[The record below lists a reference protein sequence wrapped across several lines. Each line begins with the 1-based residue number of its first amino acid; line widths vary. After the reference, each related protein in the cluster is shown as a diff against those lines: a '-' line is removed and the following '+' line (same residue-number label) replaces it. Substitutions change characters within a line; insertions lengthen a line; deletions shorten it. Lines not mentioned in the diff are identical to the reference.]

1 MSLSE
6 IDGETMLEQSFI
18 WVTFQKAGIHCYPEA
33 ESSPELKD
41 VSFLSHP
48 HRHIFHFKVYLEVFH
63 DNRDIEFLQVKKW
76 LESLYSEKELAL
88 YFKSCEMLAKELY
101 KKIEVKYPGRAV
113 KIEIAEDGENGCSI
127 YFSSTIEPLDE

>member
-1 MSLSE
+1 MALSE

-18 WVTFQKAGIHCYPEA
+18 WVTFQKVGIHCYPEA
-33 ESSPELKD
+33 ESDPDLKD

-48 HRHIFHFKVYLEVFH
+48 HRHMFHFKVYLEVFH

-76 LESLYSEKELAL
+76 LESLYSGKELAL
-88 YFKSCEMLAKELY
+88 DYKSCEMLAKELY

-127 YFSSTIEPLDE
+127 YFSAMLEPLDD